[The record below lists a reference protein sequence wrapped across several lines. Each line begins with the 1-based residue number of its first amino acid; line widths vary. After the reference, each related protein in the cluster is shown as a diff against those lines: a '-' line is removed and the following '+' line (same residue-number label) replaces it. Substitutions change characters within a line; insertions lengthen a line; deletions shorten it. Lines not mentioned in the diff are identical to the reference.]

1 MFSQKEMSDLNRS
14 GCAALGELTAG
25 RLPVALGVVGAADAI
40 GKDLRA
46 RTAAALRPSLADIA
60 DQANRLLYRGCLTGA
75 GWDRHE
81 DLFRYAVGM
90 EHRLATLA
98 SRVDRDRDLT
108 KRCQVLDL
116 DIDRL
121 AARGAETAVIED
133 LTWQMEELRL
143 SLFAQT
149 VGARSKVSEAKIRAA
164 IAAQQTIG

>member
-1 MFSQKEMSDLNRS
+1 
-14 GCAALGELTAG
+14 
-25 RLPVALGVVGAADAI
+25 
-40 GKDLRA
+40 
-46 RTAAALRPSLADIA
+46 
-60 DQANRLLYRGCLTGA
+60 
-75 GWDRHE
+75 
-81 DLFRYAVGM
+81 M